1 MATSLAPILTQLFD
15 DYGEVLA
22 GGFIYTYEAGT
33 VTPLATYQD
42 LAGAVPNANPV
53 ELDAAGRATVRVTD
67 GVAYKFIVKDG
78 DLNTVETIDNI
89 IVGESAGTSENV
101 YLVHLTFCG
110 SPAAQAFMGGAS
122 ITHACTF
129 PVDFDGASGAV
140 QTNPGS
146 DYIVTVQKNGVEC
159 GTITISSA
167 GVFDFAT
174 TGGATVSCVYGDDI
188 TFHAPASGTASDIIA
203 TLVGE
208 LA

>member
-33 VTPLATYQD
+33 DTPLVTYQD
-42 LAGAVPNANPV
+42 LAGVVPNENPV

-67 GVAYKFIVKDG
+67 GVAYKFIVRDSN
-78 DLNTVETIDNI
+78 LATVETIDNI
-89 IVGESAGTSENV
+89 IVGEAPGTNEDV
-101 YLVHLTFCG
+101 FLVQMTYCETPG
-110 SPAAQAFMGGAS
+110 AQAFMGGAS

-140 QTNPGS
+140 QTNPGAA
-146 DYIVTVQKNGVEC
+146 YAIAVKKNGVEV
-159 GTITISSA
+159 GTVTFDTS
-167 GVFDFAT
+167 GVPEFAT
-174 TGGATVSCVYGDDI
+174 TGGATVPCVYGDEI
-188 TFHAPASGTASDIIA
+188 TFHAPDSGTAADFMV

>member
-33 VTPLATYQD
+33 DTPLVTYQD
-42 LAGAVPNANPV
+42 LAGAVPNENPV

-67 GVAYKFIVKDG
+67 GVAYKFIVKTSADV
-78 DLNTVETIDNI
+78 TVETIDNI
-89 IVGESAGTSENV
+89 IVGESAATSDSV
-101 YLVHLTFCG
+101 YLVSLTYCETPG
-110 SPAAQAFMGGAS
+110 AQAYMGGAS
-122 ITHACTF
+122 VTHAFTF
-129 PVDFDGASGAV
+129 PIDFDGSAGAC

-146 DYIVTVQKNGVEC
+146 DYVISVQKNGVEC
-159 GTITISSA
+159 GTVTISSA

-174 TGGATVSCVYGDDI
+174 TGGATVSCVFGDDI
-188 TFHAPASGTASDIIA
+188 TFVAPDSGTAADIQV

>member
-33 VTPLATYQD
+33 DTPLVTYQD
-42 LAGAVPNANPV
+42 LAGATPNANPV

-67 GVAYKFIVKDG
+67 GVAYKFIVKDS

-89 IVGESAGTSENV
+89 VVGEAPGTSDNV
-101 YLVHLTFCG
+101 YLIKATFCG
-110 SPAAQAFMGGAS
+110 TPAAQQFIGGDAV
-122 ITHACTF
+122 THSFTL
-129 PVDFDGASGAV
+129 PVDFDGANASV

-146 DYIVTVQKNGVEC
+146 TYTITVKKNGIEV
-159 GTITISSA
+159 GSVAFSTA
-167 GVFDFAT
+167 GVAT
-174 TGGATVSCVYGDDI
+174 FTTSGGGTVSCVYGDEI
-188 TFHAPASGTASDIIA
+188 TFHAPASGSIADILI

-208 LA
+208 L

>member
-1 MATSLAPILTQLFD
+1 VTTSLAPILTQLFD

-33 VTPLATYQD
+33 VTPLVTYTD

-53 ELDAAGRATVRVTD
+53 ELDASGRATVRVTD
-67 GVAYKFIVKDG
+67 GVAYKFIVKDSDG
-78 DLNTVETIDNI
+78 ATIETIDNI
-89 IVGESAGTSENV
+89 IVGESASTSDNV
-101 YLVHLTFCG
+101 YLVHLTYCETPG
-110 SPAAQAFMGGAS
+110 AQAFLGGSS

-129 PVDFDGASGAV
+129 PIDFDGASGSV
-140 QTNPGS
+140 QTNPS
-146 DYIVTVQKNGVEC
+146 SEYIITVKKNGVEC
-159 GTITISSA
+159 GTISIATT
-167 GVFDFAT
+167 GVFTFET

-188 TFHAPASGTASDIIA
+188 TFHAPDSGTAADILA